1 MRGKWVLIAVGA
13 VAAGVGLAALSLHL
27 RRPAAPAHS
36 RAAAAVVQGN
46 GQATWQGS
54 IRPRH
59 VTGVGLPLGIDGV
72 IDAFFVDAGQ
82 EVYLGQPLARIGAAG
97 LEGSR
102 DAAAQ
107 ALERAQES
115 VSRAESAMSAAL
127 LEQSRAEADAQRA
140 RGELDRVLRV
150 FSRQKTLIAAGAT
163 PRITYEKTAR
173 EFAEAQTDFDVRDKV
188 ARTAREHLQSL
199 TAELAS
205 ARKVA
210 AGRAE
215 QLEDARTALDAAEIR
230 APVDGLVVARH
241 GEPGQPASDAGK
253 DLFEIATDL
262 YELEVPIEPPPAALA
277 RIHPGQPALVLVLDL
292 QSASLAG
299 EVREIKDKQVIVD
312 FSSNVPAIRP
322 GMRADVRLKLD

>member
-13 VAAGVGLAALSLHL
+13 VAAGVGGGALSLHL
-27 RRPAAPAHS
+27 RRQAAPVPP
-36 RAAAAVVQGN
+36 RAGAAVVQVS
-46 GQATWQGS
+46 GQATWQGN

-59 VTGVGLPLGIDGV
+59 ITGVGLPPGIDGV
-72 IDAFFVDAGQ
+72 IDSFFVDAGQ
-82 EVYLGQPLARIGAAG
+82 EVFEGQPLARIGAAG

-115 VSRAESAMSAAL
+115 VSRTESAMSAAL

-163 PRITYEKTAR
+163 PRLTYEKTAR
-173 EFAEAQTDFDVRDKV
+173 EFEQAQADFDLRDKT
-188 ARTAREHLQSL
+188 ARTAREHVQSL
-199 TAELAS
+199 TAELA
-205 ARKVA
+205 AVRKVA
-210 AGRAE
+210 ARHAE
-215 QLEDARTALDAAEIR
+215 QLEDARTALDAAEVR

-241 GEPGQPASDAGK
+241 GEPGQPASEAGK

-262 YELEVPIEPPPAALA
+262 YELEVAIDPPPAALA
-277 RIHPGQPALVLVLDL
+277 HIHPGQPALVLVLDL
-292 QSASLAG
+292 QSASLPG
-299 EVREIKDKQVIVD
+299 EVRELKDNQVIVD
-312 FSSNVPAIRP
+312 FSSNLPAIRP